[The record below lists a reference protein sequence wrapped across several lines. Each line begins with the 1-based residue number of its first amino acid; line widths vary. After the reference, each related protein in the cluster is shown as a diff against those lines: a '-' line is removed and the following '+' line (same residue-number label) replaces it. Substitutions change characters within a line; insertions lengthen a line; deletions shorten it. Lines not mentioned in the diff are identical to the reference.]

1 METPSTIKL
10 IEKRLQNLSDKW
22 QLYNAEGKLE
32 QFTEFAIS
40 INCLTECF
48 NNVRLP
54 GMVRLCESLE
64 ISALDKL
71 SEATVHPLPL
81 AELDLIDAQL
91 KTILK
96 LAAEIHQPLAG
107 HRKTDTEDAD
117 ETWLKPRSVIMV
129 AAKDKADIAD
139 ALCRQLA
146 FFRFK
151 TLQKNWGDPYTSKGS
166 PLAILFIPSDTET
179 SPAEF
184 TYIQETRT
192 SNPTTQLIYLG
203 KPQAIESVVALMR
216 NGVDV
221 TIPLDEQPSLV
232 MSYILDLVQTNE
244 LAKSRVLIVEDSKLA
259 VAVIKRTLTDHEID
273 TYAIHDPSTLLDTLE
288 SYRPDLI
295 LMDMHMPRF
304 NGVEATRV
312 LRQIPAYSAI
322 PIVYLSGESEISMQI
337 EALRLGGDQFLIKP
351 VNPILLAAIIK
362 TKIERFRETRRSSQT
377 DGLTGLMN
385 HTTAKSQ
392 LKNMVAQMSPH
403 QSMTVAM
410 IDIDKF
416 KLINDTYG
424 HPVGD
429 QVIRGLAWLLK
440 GHLRANDLIGR
451 YGGEE
456 FLVALP
462 GAEIEQAY
470 KVIDNIRNDFL
481 ALPHTHPQGS
491 LHASFSAGIAEFSA
505 GHSAESLTEA
515 ADNALLLAKR
525 NGRNRLE
532 KAPPNKSTAEG

>member
-1 METPSTIKL
+1 MESLGTIKL
-10 IEKRLQNLSDKW
+10 IEKRLETLCDKW
-22 QLYNAEGKLE
+22 QLYNTEGKLAH
-32 QFTEFAIS
+32 FTEFAIS

-48 NNVRLP
+48 NTIRLP
-54 GMVRLCESLE
+54 GMVRLCEALE

-71 SEATVHPLPL
+71 SETTVHPLPAADL
-81 AELDLIDAQL
+81 HLIDTQL
-91 KTILK
+91 QTILTM
-96 LAAEIHQPLAG
+96 AAEIHQPLAG
-107 HRKTDTEDAD
+107 QRKADTE
-117 ETWLKPRSVIMV
+117 ETDKAWLKPRSVIVV

-139 ALCRQLA
+139 ALCRQLS

-151 TLQKNWGDPYTSKGS
+151 TLQKNWGDPYTTKGS
-166 PLAILFIPSDTET
+166 PLAILFIPSETEA
-179 SPAEF
+179 SRAEF

-216 NGVDV
+216 NGIDV
-221 TIPLDEQPSLV
+221 TIPLSEQPSMV

-259 VAVIKRTLTDHEID
+259 VAVIERIMAEHEVD
-273 TYAIHDPSTLLDTLE
+273 TYSIPDPGTLLEALE
-288 SYRPDLI
+288 SYHPDLI

-322 PIVYLSGESEISMQI
+322 PIVYLSGESDISMQI

-377 DGLTGLMN
+377 DGLTGLLN
-385 HTTAKSQ
+385 HTTVKSQ
-392 LKNMVAQMSPH
+392 LKDMVAQMSPH
-403 QSMTVAM
+403 ESMSVVM

-416 KLINDTYG
+416 KSVNDTYG

-440 GHLRANDLIGR
+440 GHLRTNDLIGR

-462 GAEIEQAY
+462 GAGLDQAY
-470 KVIDNIRNDFL
+470 KVIDRIRTDFL

-491 LHASFSAGIAEFSA
+491 LYASFSSGIATFSA
-505 GHSAESLTEA
+505 GDTAESLTEA
-515 ADNALLLAKR
+515 ADNALLQAKR
-525 NGRNRLE
+525 NGRNRVE
-532 KAPPNKSTAEG
+532 KAPPKKKTT

>member
-1 METPSTIKL
+1 METLSTIKL
-10 IEKRLQNLSDKW
+10 IEKRLQTLYDKW
-22 QLYNAEGKLE
+22 QLYNVEGKLE

-48 NNVRLP
+48 NTIRLP
-54 GMVRLCESLE
+54 GMVRLCEALE
-64 ISALDKL
+64 IAALDKL
-71 SEATVHPLPL
+71 SEATAHPLPA
-81 AELDLIDAQL
+81 AELELIDTQL
-91 KTILK
+91 KTILTM
-96 LAAEIHQPLAG
+96 AAEIHQPLAG
-107 HRKTDTEDAD
+107 HRNTDSETVD
-117 ETWLKPRSVIMV
+117 EMWLKPRSVIVV
-129 AAKDKADIAD
+129 AAKDKAEIAN
-139 ALCRQLA
+139 ALCRQLT

-151 TLQKNWGDPYTSKGS
+151 TLQKNWGDAYTTKGS
-166 PLAILFIPSDTET
+166 PLAILFIPSDTEA

-192 SNPTTQLIYLG
+192 SNPSTQLIYLG
-203 KPQAIESVVALMR
+203 KPQAIESVVTLMR

-221 TIPLDEQPSLV
+221 TIPLDEQPSMV

-259 VAVIKRTLTDHEID
+259 VAVIKRTLSEHGID
-273 TYAIHDPSTLLDTLE
+273 TYAIHDPGTLLDALE
-288 SYRPDLI
+288 SYHPDLI

-312 LRQIPAYSAI
+312 LRQIPAYSGI

-362 TKIERFRETRRSSQT
+362 TKIERFRETRRSSQI
-377 DGLTGLMN
+377 DGLTGLLN
-385 HTTAKSQ
+385 HTTVKSQ
-392 LKNMVAQMSPH
+392 LKSMVAQMAPH
-403 QSMTVAM
+403 ESMTVAM
-410 IDIDKF
+410 LDIDKF
-416 KLINDTYG
+416 KSINDTYG

-440 GHLRANDLIGR
+440 GHLRTNDLIGR

-462 GAEIEQAY
+462 GAGLEQAY
-470 KVIDNIRNDFL
+470 KVIDSIRTDFL

-491 LHASFSAGIAEFSA
+491 LYASFSAGIASFVA
-505 GHSAESLTEA
+505 GDSAESLTEA
-515 ADNALLLAKR
+515 ADNALLQAKR
-525 NGRNRLE
+525 DGRNRVG
-532 KAPPNKSTAEG
+532 KAPPKKNTANG

>member
-1 METPSTIKL
+1 METLSTIHL
-10 IEKRLQNLSDKW
+10 IEKRLETLCNKW
-22 QLYNAEGKLE
+22 QLYNTEGKLAH
-32 QFTEFAIS
+32 FTEFAIS

-48 NNVRLP
+48 NTVRLP
-54 GMVRLCESLE
+54 GMVRLCEALE

-71 SEATVHPLPL
+71 SESTPHPLPVD
-81 AELDLIDAQL
+81 ERQQIDTQL
-91 KTILK
+91 QTIVSMT
-96 LAAEIHQPLAG
+96 AEIRQPVAG
-107 HRKTDTEDAD
+107 QRKTDTEATD
-117 ETWLKPRSVIMV
+117 EAWLKPRSVIII
-129 AAKDKADIAD
+129 AAKEKADISD
-139 ALCRQLA
+139 ALSRQLA

-151 TLQKNWGDPYTSKGS
+151 TLQKQWGEPYTIKGS

-179 SPAEF
+179 SRAEF
-184 TYIQETRT
+184 AYIQETRS
-192 SNPTTQLIYLG
+192 SNPSTQLIYLG

-216 NGVDV
+216 NGIDV
-221 TIPLDEQPSLV
+221 TIPLDEQPSMV

-259 VAVIKRTLTDHEID
+259 VAVIKRTLTEHGID
-273 TYAIHDPSTLLDTLE
+273 THAIYDPSTLLDALA
-288 SYRPDLI
+288 SYQPDLI

-362 TKIERFRETRRSSQT
+362 TKIERFRETRRSSQI
-377 DGLTGLMN
+377 DGLTGLLN
-385 HTTAKSQ
+385 HTTVKSQ
-392 LKNMVAQMSPH
+392 LKAVASQTSH
-403 QSMTVAM
+403 QSMSVAM
-410 IDIDKF
+410 LDIDKF
-416 KLINDTYG
+416 KSINDTYG

-440 GHLRANDLIGR
+440 GHLRTNDLIGR

-456 FLVALP
+456 FLIALP
-462 GAEIEQAY
+462 GAGLEQAH
-470 KVIDNIRNDFL
+470 KVIDRIRTDFL

-491 LHASFSAGIAEFSA
+491 LYASFSAGIAEFST

-515 ADNALLLAKR
+515 ADNALLQAKR
-525 NGRNRLE
+525 NGRNRVE
-532 KAPPNKSTAEG
+532 KASSKKTSSTG

>member
-1 METPSTIKL
+1 MESLSTVQL
-10 IEKRLQNLSDKW
+10 IEQHLETLCNKW
-22 QLYNAEGKLE
+22 QLYNDEGKLA

-48 NNVRLP
+48 NTVRLP
-54 GMVRLCESLE
+54 GMVRLCEALE
-64 ISALDKL
+64 ISALDKM
-71 SEATVHPLPL
+71 SESSLHPLP
-81 AELDLIDAQL
+81 AEERQQIDAQL
-91 KTILK
+91 QTILAK
-96 LAAEIHQPLAG
+96 TAEIHQPVAG
-107 HRKTDTEDAD
+107 QRKTDTQAVD
-117 ETWLKPRSVIMV
+117 EAWLKPRSVIV
-129 AAKDKADIAD
+129 IAAKEKADISD

-151 TLQKNWGDPYTSKGS
+151 TLQKQWGEPYAIKGS
-166 PLAILFIPSDTET
+166 PLAILFIPSAAET
-179 SPAEF
+179 SQAEF
-184 TYIQETRT
+184 SYIQETRA

-216 NGVDV
+216 NGIDV
-221 TIPLDEQPSLV
+221 TIPLDEQPSMV

-259 VAVIKRTLTDHEID
+259 VAVIKRTLTEHGID
-273 TYAIHDPSTLLDTLE
+273 THAIYDPSTLLDALA
-288 SYRPDLI
+288 SYQPDLI

-351 VNPILLAAIIK
+351 ANPILLAAIIK
-362 TKIERFRETRRSSQT
+362 TKIERFRETRRSSQI
-377 DGLTGLMN
+377 DGLTGLLN
-385 HTTAKSQ
+385 HTTVKSQ
-392 LKNMVAQMSPH
+392 LKNMVAQMAPH

-410 IDIDKF
+410 LDIDKF
-416 KLINDTYG
+416 KSINDTYG

-456 FLVALP
+456 FLLALP
-462 GAEIEQAY
+462 GAGLEQAY
-470 KVIDNIRNDFL
+470 KVIDRIRNDFL

-491 LHASFSAGIAEFSA
+491 LYASFSAGIAEFSS
-505 GHSAESLTEA
+505 GDSAESLTEA
-515 ADNALLLAKR
+515 ADNALLQAKR
-525 NGRNRLE
+525 NGRNRVE
-532 KAPPNKSTAEG
+532 KALSQKIGSAG